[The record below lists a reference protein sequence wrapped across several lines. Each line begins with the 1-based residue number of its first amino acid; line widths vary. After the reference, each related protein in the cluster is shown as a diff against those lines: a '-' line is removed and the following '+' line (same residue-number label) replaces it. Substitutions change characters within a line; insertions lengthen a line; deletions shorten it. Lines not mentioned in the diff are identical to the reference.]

1 MILTDDDN
9 DEEEEQRDEEEEKE
23 KEKVKEEEEN
33 EEVEDIIIIGNIIG
47 EDDDLSNLI
56 GHDIFTDSWEQDIEV
71 DPDDPALTKEQYTT
85 LLLMIK
91 CRKLIYLIKK
101 SSIFTSCTVFSIPTV
116 FLALSDADKRA
127 IEHEIKEMLKND
139 DLSFDN
145 LSLTLAT
152 SQSTFSLSNTAATT
166 ISFIS
171 TLSISGLRFV
181 LYFL

>member
-101 SSIFTSCTVFSIPTV
+101 SSIFTSYFDPTG

-166 ISFIS
+166 ISLIS